1 MLAAFYSEEKSDGS
15 GGGAWLQPCREGVD
29 HGRLSAPVSISV
41 SAVAKA
47 VREAAHFRRAKA
59 RRFHPIWHTVFSPQ
73 QAVRLLAIAAVLAAL
88 VAPAAAQQPTPL
100 TLAEAVQTTLDNNPM
115 HKAALADT
123 RAASASVREARSP
136 LLPRLMFAENFT
148 RGNDPVFVFGSRL
161 RQQIFTAQDFALNS
175 LNRPTPISNYASRF
189 SGQWSLF
196 DSMQSWIG
204 LDRAKFISQAAEHQ
218 LSRTD
223 QELVFQTVQAYYGVL
238 LAQKQLQ
245 VAQDAVKTAEA
256 IEHQSRARVES
267 GMAVDSD
274 LLSAQ
279 VLASS
284 RTQELIAR
292 QNDLALAR
300 TKLALAMGMPADAGY
315 EPKEALEERTFP
327 PADVNQLEKT
337 ALEKRPDLKR
347 LESERS
353 AQAKSVSMA
362 KAAFGPRLNAFG
374 SWEEDSHAVGWTGA
388 NNWVAGAELQFDLFS
403 GGAKRAALAR
413 EKALAERATAAQAG
427 FEDAIRLEVRTAY
440 YDFDAAQKQV
450 GVARSAI
457 AQADESLRINEN
469 RYEGGLST
477 VTDMLRV
484 EEAAHRAKAD
494 YWQAV
499 YRVDTSYAGV
509 ELATGTL
516 TPASPVV
523 TQ

>member
-1 MLAAFYSEEKSDGS
+1 
-15 GGGAWLQPCREGVD
+15 
-29 HGRLSAPVSISV
+29 
-41 SAVAKA
+41 
-47 VREAAHFRRAKA
+47 
-59 RRFHPIWHTVFSPQ
+59 
-73 QAVRLLAIAAVLAAL
+73 VLAAL
-88 VAPAAAQQPTPL
+88 ISSATAQQSAPL
-100 TLAEAVQTTLDNNPM
+100 TLAEAVQMTLDKNPL

-123 RAASASVREARSP
+123 RAALASVREARAP
-136 LLPRLMFAENFT
+136 LLPKLTFAENWT
-148 RGNDPVFVFGSRL
+148 RGNDPIFVFGTRL
-161 RQQIFTAQDFALNS
+161 RQQIFTAQDFALDN
-175 LNRPTPISNYASRF
+175 LNRPTPISNYATRF

-196 DSMQSWIG
+196 DSMQSWMG
-204 LDRAKFISQAAEHQ
+204 LGRAKFMSQAAEQQ

-245 VAQDAVKTAEA
+245 VAQEAAKTAES
-256 IEHQSRARVES
+256 IEQQSRARVES

-284 RTQELIAR
+284 RRQEMIAR
-292 QNDLALAR
+292 RNELALAQTR
-300 TKLALAMGMPADAGY
+300 LALAMGMSADAQY

-347 LESERS
+347 VESERS

-362 KAAFGPRLNAFG
+362 RAAFGPRLNAFG
-374 SWEEDSHAVGWTGA
+374 SWEEDSHALGWTGA
-388 NNWVAGAELQFDLFS
+388 NNWIAGAELQFDLFS
-403 GGAKRAALAR
+403 GGSKRAALAR
-413 EKALAERATAAQAG
+413 EKALTERATAAQAG
-427 FEDAIRLEVRTAY
+427 LEDAIRLEVRSAY
-440 YDFDAAQKQV
+440 YDFDAAQQQV
-450 GVARSAI
+450 AVARSAI
-457 AQADESLRINEN
+457 AHADESLRINAN

-499 YRVDTSYAGV
+499 YRMDTSYAGV

>member
-1 MLAAFYSEEKSDGS
+1 MSKLWARYEAS
-15 GGGAWLQPCREGVD
+15 WR
-29 HGRLSAPVSISV
+29 GR
-41 SAVAKA
+41 
-47 VREAAHFRRAKA
+47 RR
-59 RRFHPIWHTVFSPQ
+59 SQ
-73 QAVRLLAIAAVLAAL
+73 LLWIALVLAAL
-88 VAPAAAQQPTPL
+88 ISSATAQQSAPL
-100 TLAEAVQTTLDNNPM
+100 TLAEAVQMTLDKNPL

-123 RAASASVREARSP
+123 RAALASVREARAP
-136 LLPRLMFAENFT
+136 LLPKLTFAENWT
-148 RGNDPVFVFGSRL
+148 RGNDPIFVFGTRL
-161 RQQIFTAQDFALNS
+161 RQQIFTAQDFALDN
-175 LNRPTPISNYASRF
+175 LNRPTPISNYATRF

-196 DSMQSWIG
+196 DSMQSWMG
-204 LDRAKFISQAAEHQ
+204 LGRAKFMSQAAEQQ

-245 VAQDAVKTAEA
+245 VAQEAAKTAES
-256 IEHQSRARVES
+256 IEQQSRARVES

-284 RTQELIAR
+284 RRQEMIAR
-292 QNDLALAR
+292 RNELALAQTR
-300 TKLALAMGMPADAGY
+300 LALAMGMSADAQY

-347 LESERS
+347 VESERS

-362 KAAFGPRLNAFG
+362 RAAFGPRLNAFG
-374 SWEEDSHAVGWTGA
+374 SWEEDSHALGWTGA
-388 NNWVAGAELQFDLFS
+388 NNWIAGAELQFDLFS
-403 GGAKRAALAR
+403 GGSKRAALAR
-413 EKALAERATAAQAG
+413 EKALTERATAAQAG
-427 FEDAIRLEVRTAY
+427 LEDAIRLEVRSAY
-440 YDFDAAQKQV
+440 YDFDAAQQQV
-450 GVARSAI
+450 AVARSAI
-457 AQADESLRINEN
+457 AHADESLRINAN

-499 YRVDTSYAGV
+499 YRMDTSYAGV

>member
-1 MLAAFYSEEKSDGS
+1 MPASKKGPSWRIPAT
-15 GGGAWLQPCREGVD
+15 
-29 HGRLSAPVSISV
+29 LSARLAQLM
-41 SAVAKA
+41 AVAA
-47 VREAAHFRRAKA
+47 
-59 RRFHPIWHTVFSPQ
+59 
-73 QAVRLLAIAAVLAAL
+73 LLVGL
-88 VAPAAAQQPTPL
+88 VSSAAAQQSTPL
-100 TLAEAVQTTLDNNPM
+100 TLTEAVQMTLDKNPM
-115 HKAALADT
+115 HKAALADIK
-123 RAASASVREARSP
+123 AALASVREARSP

-148 RGNDPVFVFGSRL
+148 GGNDPVFVFGTKL

-175 LNRPTPISNYASRF
+175 LNRPTPIGNYATRF

-196 DSMQSWIG
+196 DSMQSWMG
-204 LDRAKFISQAAEHQ
+204 MDRAKFMSRAADQQ

-223 QELVFQTVQAYYGVL
+223 QELVFQTVQAYYAVL

-245 VAQDAVKTAEA
+245 VAEDALKTAEA
-256 IEHQSRARVES
+256 IEQQSRTRVES

-279 VLASS
+279 VLTSS
-284 RTQELIAR
+284 RKQERIAR
-292 QNDLALAR
+292 QNELALAR
-300 TKLALAMGMPADAGY
+300 TRLALAMGMPADAVY

-347 LESERS
+347 IESERS
-353 AQAKSVSMA
+353 AQMKSVSMA

-403 GGAKRAALAR
+403 GGSKRAALAR

-427 FEDAIRLEVRTAY
+427 VEDAIRLEVRTAY
-440 YDFDAAQKQV
+440 YDFDAAQQEV
-450 GVARSAI
+450 AVARSAI

-484 EEAAHRAKAD
+484 EDAAHRAKAD

-499 YRVDTSYAGV
+499 YRMDTSYAGV

-516 TPASPVV
+516 TPNSPAV
-523 TQ
+523 TR

>member
-1 MLAAFYSEEKSDGS
+1 MLARSDT
-15 GGGAWLQPCREGVD
+15 
-29 HGRLSAPVSISV
+29 PVF
-41 SAVAKA
+41 AAKLA
-47 VREAAHFRRAKA
+47 
-59 RRFHPIWHTVFSPQ
+59 
-73 QAVRLLAIAAVLAAL
+73 RLLATAAVLAAL
-88 VAPAAAQQPTPL
+88 LSSASAQPSTPL
-100 TLAEAVQTTLDNNPM
+100 TLAEAVQMTLDKNPM

-123 RAASASVREARSP
+123 KAALASVREAQAP
-136 LLPRLMFAENFT
+136 LLPRLMFAENVT
-148 RGNDPVFVFGSRL
+148 RGNDPVFVFGSKL

-204 LDRAKFISQAAEHQ
+204 LSRAKFMSQAAGQQ

-238 LAQKQLQ
+238 LAQKQFQ
-245 VAQDAVKTAEA
+245 VAQEAVKTAEA
-256 IEHQSRARVES
+256 IEQQSRARVES
-267 GMAVDSD
+267 GTAVDSD

-284 RTQELIAR
+284 RKQEMIAR
-292 QNDLALAR
+292 QNDLLLAR
-300 TKLALAMGMPADAGY
+300 TRLALAMGMQADAMY

-337 ALEKRPDLKR
+337 AMEKRPDLKR
-347 LESERS
+347 MEAERS

-403 GGAKRAALAR
+403 GGSKRAQLAR

-427 FEDAIRLEVRTAY
+427 FQDAIRLEVRTAY
-440 YDFDAAQKQV
+440 YDFDAAQQQV
-450 GVARSAI
+450 VVARSAI
-457 AQADESLRINEN
+457 AQANESLRINEN
-469 RYEGGLST
+469 RYEGGLTT
-477 VTDMLRV
+477 VSDLLRV
-484 EEAAHRAKAD
+484 EDAAHRAQTD

-499 YRVDTSYAGV
+499 YRVQTSYAGV
-509 ELATGTL
+509 ELATGNL
-516 TPASPVV
+516 TPGSPAV